1 MAEKKQVEGPPVI
14 RVSTSERYRYHFST
28 AVLWRV
34 AIGDD
39 PPLRCDDALS
49 RYCVASELC
58 CAVSRYF
65 FCQNCLNGLFQ
76 SRTELL
82 YVLLVSCSQ
91 MRPLNAFSASCI
103 AMLLGFSSTVEVRQP
118 VTQNVYYGRLWN
130 RADHYIFA
138 LWFLSS
144 IFFYLFS
151 SPNFSGRRLDVYH
164 AWTHA
169 VVLVQI

>member
-1 MAEKKQVEGPPVI
+1 MAEKQVVGPPVI
-14 RVSTSERYRYHFST
+14 RVSTSERWRFHFST

-39 PPLRCDDALS
+39 PPLRCDVALS
-49 RYCVASELC
+49 RRYCVASDLC
-58 CAVSRYF
+58 CAISVL

-103 AMLLGFSSTVEVRQP
+103 AMLLSFSSIVGARQP
-118 VTQNVYYGRLWN
+118 VTQKAYYGRLGIGPTI
-130 RADHYIFA
+130 IF
-138 LWFLSS
+138 LPCGFFLLSS
-144 IFFYLFS
+144 MFF
-151 SPNFSGRRLDVYH
+151 RRLISAAADWMSTILGHMV
-164 AWTHA
+164 WP
-169 VVLVQI
+169 